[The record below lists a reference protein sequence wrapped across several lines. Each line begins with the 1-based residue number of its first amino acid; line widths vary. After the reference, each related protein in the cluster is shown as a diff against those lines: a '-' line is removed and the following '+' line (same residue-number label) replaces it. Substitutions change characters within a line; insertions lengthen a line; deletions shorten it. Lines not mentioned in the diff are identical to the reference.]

1 MSESQV
7 HNEDFGTQADLVTTT
22 KKKLSTID
30 Q

>member
-7 HNEDFGTQADLVTTT
+7 KNEDFGIQADLVTT